1 MIEEPPFLPLLE
13 FKDVVCERDG
23 RVLFAGLNATID
35 AGDLVQIEGPN
46 GAGKTTLLR
55 ALTGLLPDY
64 DGDIL
69 WRDQPIE
76 QKRVE
81 YLSELLFLGHLP
93 GVKKTLSP
101 RENLAFL
108 SHLNPAADVSA
119 IDSSLEK
126 VGLYGYED
134 IPGHQLSAGQLRR
147 VALARLYLSR
157 APIWVLDEPFTAID
171 KQGVAN
177 LEALFTEHAAN
188 GGCVILTT
196 HQTPSLP
203 NLKRI
208 DLQAYAPS
216 PADEV
221 IDE

>member
-1 MIEEPPFLPLLE
+1 MPLLE
-13 FKDVVCERDG
+13 FNDLACERDG

-55 ALTGLLPDY
+55 AITGLLPDY
-64 DGDIL
+64 EGDIL
-69 WRDQPIE
+69 WRGQGIE
-76 QKRVE
+76 QYRVQ
-81 YLSELLFLGHLP
+81 YLAELLFLGHLP

-108 SHLNPAADVSA
+108 SCLHQGADMGA

-134 IPGHQLSAGQLRR
+134 VPGHQLSAGQLRR
-147 VALARLYLSR
+147 VALARLYLSH

-171 KQGVAN
+171 KQGVAK
-177 LEALFTEHAAN
+177 LEALFVEHAAR

-203 NLKRI
+203 KLKRI

-216 PADEV
+216 VRPEVFDE
-221 IDE
+221 

>member
-1 MIEEPPFLPLLE
+1 LPLLE
-13 FKDVVCERDG
+13 FNDLACERDG

-55 ALTGLLPDY
+55 AITGLLPDY
-64 DGDIL
+64 EGDIL
-69 WRDQPIE
+69 WRGQGIE
-76 QKRVE
+76 QYRVQ
-81 YLSELLFLGHLP
+81 YLAELLFLGHLP

-108 SHLNPAADVSA
+108 SCLHQGADMGA

-134 IPGHQLSAGQLRR
+134 VPGHQLSAGQLRR
-147 VALARLYLSR
+147 VALARLYLSH

-171 KQGVAN
+171 KQGVAK
-177 LEALFTEHAAN
+177 LEALFVEHAAR

-203 NLKRI
+203 KLKRI

-216 PADEV
+216 VRPEVFDE
-221 IDE
+221 

>member
-1 MIEEPPFLPLLE
+1 MALLE
-13 FKDVVCERDG
+13 LKHLGCERDG
-23 RVLFAGLNATID
+23 RVLFAGLDVTIN
-35 AGDLVQIEGPN
+35 AGDIVQIEGPN

-64 DGDIL
+64 EGSIT
-69 WRDQPIE
+69 WRGE
-76 QKRVE
+76 SVSKNRVD

-108 SHLNPAADVSA
+108 SRLHQAVDINA

-126 VGLYGYED
+126 VGLFGYED
-134 IPGHQLSAGQLRR
+134 VPGHQLSAGQLRR
-147 VALARLYLSR
+147 IALARLYFST
-157 APIWVLDEPFTAID
+157 APLWILDEPFTAID

-177 LEALFTEHAAN
+177 LEALFTEHASR

-196 HQTPSLP
+196 HQAPTLTQ
-203 NLKRI
+203 LKRI
-208 DLQAYAPS
+208 NLKDYAPTVNQG
-216 PADEV
+216 AGDE
-221 IDE
+221 